1 MNTFSTQSIT
11 AINRGEALPLIVIVG
26 PTASG
31 KSATALRIAEE
42 FQGEI
47 ICADSRTIYKDMD
60 IGTAKPSAEDQA
72 RVPHW
77 GLDLVAPGES
87 FTAAD
92 FKKYATEK
100 IAEIRSR
107 NHIPLLVGGTGLYVD
122 GVVFDYQFGK
132 PDPEL
137 RQELENMS
145 DDYLKRYCLNNNIKL
160 PENDQN
166 RRYVIRAIE
175 QNNINSKSLNE
186 PIPHTIIVGIATNKD
201 ELRARIAGR
210 SEQLF
215 ENGMVEEAIMLGK
228 KYGWNSEAMTG
239 NIYKLVKHFLD
250 NTLTRDELK
259 EKFITADW
267 RLAKRQLTWLKRNP
281 FIHWLSL
288 DDAYDFLKAFIARDT
303 SV

>member
-1 MNTFSTQSIT
+1 MNKISTQEKHV
-11 AINRGEALPLIVIVG
+11 INRGEELPVIVIVG

-47 ICADSRTIYKDMD
+47 ICADSRTIYKDMN
-60 IGTAKPSAEDQA
+60 IGTAKPSLEDQA

-92 FKKYATEK
+92 FKKYAMEK

-107 NHIPLLVGGTGLYVD
+107 GHIPLLVGGTGLYVD
-122 GVVFDYQFGK
+122 GVVFDYQFGQ
-132 PDPEL
+132 PDAKL
-137 RQELENMS
+137 REELEKMS
-145 DDYLKRYCLNNNIKL
+145 DDDLKKYCVNNNVTL
-160 PENDQN
+160 PENDKN

-175 QNNINSKSLNE
+175 QKTINSKMLNE
-186 PIPHTIIVGIATNKD
+186 PIPHTIIVGIATEKED
-201 ELRARIAGR
+201 LRNRIEAR

-215 ENGMVEEAIMLGK
+215 ENGMVEEAILLGK
-228 KYGWNSEAMTG
+228 KYGWDSEAMTG
-239 NIYKLVKHFLD
+239 NIYKLVRQFL
-250 NTLTRDELK
+250 NNELTEAELE

-281 FIHWLSL
+281 FIQWMPLGE
-288 DDAYDFLKAFIARDT
+288 AYDFLKAFIARKT
-303 SV
+303 SL